1 MVKRLQNVW
10 MVIAALVLSISVHA
24 NEQEGVISLSVPDKI
39 GFAERPIITVDVDI
53 AQTRDLYVALQ
64 NGKTF
69 KSIKSQFKRISK
81 SGTYKFQLDVGTLK
95 PGSYR
100 WNAYLTPKGKNWN
113 FRLADSTMAMM
124 DVVNRELYKTPVV
137 LGTSDKISKVNWP
150 DQIND
155 DNSYDLS
162 IDFDVTEPR
171 ILHVKLLESE
181 TWKEFGAIEFPVKE
195 PGNMT
200 LPFEQ
205 IVTNF
210 PAGRY
215 AWVIYLVDEKGQQ
228 LEKRKFGKHFNIAN
242 AK

>member
-1 MVKRLQNVW
+1 MVRQLQKTW
-10 MVIAALVLSISVHA
+10 LVIATLVLSISAHA

-39 GFAERPIITVDVDI
+39 GFAERPIITVDVEI

-64 NGKTF
+64 DGNTF
-69 KSIKSQFKRISK
+69 KPIKSEFKRISK
-81 SGTYKFQLDVGTLK
+81 SGTYRFQLDVGKLK

-113 FRLADSTMAMM
+113 HRLADSTMAMM
-124 DVVNRELYKTPVV
+124 DVVNRELFKIPVV
-137 LGTSDKISKVNWP
+137 LGISDKISKVKWP
-150 DQIND
+150 DQISD
-155 DNSYDLS
+155 DSSYELS
-162 IDFDVTEPR
+162 IDFDVTKPR
-171 ILHVKLLESE
+171 VLHVKLLESE
-181 TWKEFGAIEFPVKE
+181 TWKEFGAVEFSVEE

-228 LEKRKFGKHFNIAN
+228 LEKRKFGKHFNIESV
-242 AK
+242 K